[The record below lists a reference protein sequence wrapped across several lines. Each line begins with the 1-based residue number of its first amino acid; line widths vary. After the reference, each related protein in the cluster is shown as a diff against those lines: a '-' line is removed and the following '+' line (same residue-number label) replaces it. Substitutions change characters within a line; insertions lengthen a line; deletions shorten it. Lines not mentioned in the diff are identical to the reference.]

1 MKLRKLIFLMLISL
15 EAVSQPFNAAP
26 FQGIGNTG
34 IALGGIYSLT
44 SNPAGLVEIDELQ
57 VAIAYQRYF
66 LMQDIQTQAA
76 YFAIPVKQLGALG
89 ISVHNY
95 GIPSLSSFLRAN
107 FSYARNFADILST
120 SVSVNYH
127 RKSVDKYGGEQ
138 VMSYDLGLQYK
149 CNPSLTA
156 GFIFKNITNAVLN
169 ETAADRIAQEIGAGT
184 NYRISSGLM
193 VNADVVTDMQDRW
206 FIRSGLEYRLDPRL
220 KIRGGVS
227 SNPIEYFAGIGFV
240 LSKIRIDLSSSFH
253 PYLGTSPQFALAYGL

>member
-1 MKLRKLIFLMLISL
+1 MLISL

-44 SNPAGLVEIDELQ
+44 SNPAGLVEIDEVH

-127 RKSVDKYGGEQ
+127 RKYVDKYGGKQ

-169 ETAADRIAQEIGAGT
+169 EVADRIAQEMGAGT

-193 VNADVVTDMQDRW
+193 VNADVITDLQGRW
-206 FIRSGLEYRLDPRL
+206 FIRNGLEYRLDPRL
-220 KIRGGVS
+220 KIRGGIS